1 MKQQLGIDNATLST
15 FVQKD
20 KFKSDKE
27 KDQYLRQLE
36 ELLKQSQ
43 RENEKYRVL
52 VDGLTRQLDRGEE
65 SVTSSVEGQL

>member
-1 MKQQLGIDNATLST
+1 M
-15 FVQKD
+15 VCRD

-36 ELLKQSQ
+36 EMLKQSQ

-52 VDGLTRQLDRGEE
+52 VDGLTRQLDRGDE
-65 SVTSSVEGQL
+65 SVTSSVEGQLEQRGDIDFLNDSV